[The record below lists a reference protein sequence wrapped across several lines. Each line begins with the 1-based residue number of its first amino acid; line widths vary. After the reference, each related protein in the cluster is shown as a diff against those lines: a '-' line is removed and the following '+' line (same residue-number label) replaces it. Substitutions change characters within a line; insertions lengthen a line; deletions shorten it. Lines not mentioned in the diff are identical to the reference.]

1 MINWK
6 PLLDKGVILMNN
18 ISHLS
23 DISEGETAVVT
34 ELLISGGIRRR
45 LQDIG
50 LIRGTPVSCFLR
62 GTAGDISAFLI
73 RGAVIALRREDS
85 ERVIVR
91 KC

>member
-6 PLLDKGVILMNN
+6 PLFEKGAILMND
-18 ISHLS
+18 IHLC

-34 ELLISGGIRRR
+34 ELLNSGGIRRR

-50 LIRGTPVSCFLR
+50 LIKGTPVSCFLR

>member
-1 MINWK
+1 
-6 PLLDKGVILMNN
+6 MNDT
-18 ISHLS
+18 SHLS
-23 DISEGETAVVT
+23 GLAEGETAVVT
-34 ELLISGGIRRR
+34 ELLTSGSIRRR

-50 LIRGTPVSCFLR
+50 LIKGTPVSCFLR
-62 GTAGDISAFLI
+62 GAAGDISAFLI

>member
-1 MINWK
+1 
-6 PLLDKGVILMNN
+6 MNDT
-18 ISHLS
+18 SHLCS
-23 DISEGETAVVT
+23 LAEGETAVVS
-34 ELLISGGIRRR
+34 ELLNSGSIRRR

-62 GTAGDISAFLI
+62 GAAGDISAFLI